1 MYQFY
6 FEKLEVWQ
14 NARALT
20 KDIYQLTSFFSESE
34 RFGLVRQLRRAAS
47 SVGANI
53 AEGMHRN
60 TVKDKA
66 RFINQSF
73 GSIMEVLH
81 FIILSQDLRFVT
93 EADYFEIRPKIERLA
108 NQLNALYKSLI
119 KT

>member
-14 NARALT
+14 NARELA
-20 KDIYQLTSFFSESE
+20 KDIYELTSCFPEAE
-34 RFGLVRQLRRAAS
+34 RFGLVSQLRRAAN

-60 TVKDKA
+60 TVKVKA

-81 FIILSQDLRFVT
+81 FIILSQDLKFVT
-93 EADYFEIRPKIERLA
+93 EENYFEIRPKIEKIA
-108 NQLNALYKSLI
+108 NQLNALYTSLI
-119 KT
+119 

>member
-14 NARALT
+14 NARSLT
-20 KDIYQLTSFFSESE
+20 KDIYELTSFFPDGE
-34 RFGLVRQLRRAAS
+34 RFGLISQLRRAAS
-47 SVGANI
+47 SVGANV

-81 FIILSQDLRFVT
+81 FIILSKDLMLVT
-93 EADYFEIRPKIERLA
+93 ETNYFEIRP
-108 NQLNALYKSLI
+108 
-119 KT
+119 